1 MKKLIDNLMIGY
13 DTQDLEQMT
22 GIEGARFA
30 FLRIDKVDGRCQWLN
45 LDREPYSFALDV
57 YDDSVA
63 AEAALIDYIKTV
75 ADEPMEG
82 LDFTGATE
90 GDR

>member
-1 MKKLIDNLMIGY
+1 MRQLIDNLMIGY

-30 FLRIDKVDGRCQWLN
+30 FLSIDPDGRCTWLDM
-45 LDREPYSFALDV
+45 DRQEYSFALDNN
-57 YDDSVA
+57 YSDIPT
-63 AEAALIDYIKTV
+63 AEQAMREYLETV